1 MTGMCDTLRGRISLP
16 GSSFSGSSALRA
28 STAGLKSD
36 DPSEASPLR
45 DRQAG
50 TSGDITAWQAERHL
64 EEVRSARPG
73 WSTGSD
79 LRGVRY
85 ATSLCLHCSRDDY
98 RSAWQGGDSHLLQE

>member
-45 DRQAG
+45 DRQTG

-85 ATSLCLHCSRDDY
+85 AMLLCLHCSRDDY